1 MVAAPDDELNGLVER
16 SEEVQDLTRI
26 FRNVFGFFVMCF
38 NNLSSNTFF
47 RLLIEIIGATAD
59 DKFDINAFIL
69 IFLSKGDKPNIY
81 DANKETIPIRD
92 ILSYFS
98 NENCP
103 KLTNKPKL
111 FFFQTILMKNIV
123 FPKHRLAIPF
133 NSCVLL
139 TYPQKESQ
147 TSRVTQCMQAH
158 CHDTPICDIFDQ
170 IKEQIREKGH
180 YVEWQS
186 NLNRHCNTILPTLQ
200 NTVSIK

>member
-147 TSRVTQCMQAH
+147 RSRLTQCMQAH
-158 CHDTPICDIFDQ
+158 CHNTLICDIFDQ
-170 IKEQIREKGH
+170 IKEQIRE
-180 YVEWQS
+180 
-186 NLNRHCNTILPTLQ
+186 N
-200 NTVSIK
+200 